1 MSQYKISK
9 KRLAEIIKE
18 EYQSLQHRK
27 SRRLNEDANDDT
39 FAMVDTLQMILG
51 PELALEEIVQA
62 MERSQAHKILKY
74 VMRMREIPLEG
85 EPLAGDEI
93 EDYDPS
99 AYNRTDE
106 DLEEGYMDA
115 LDRSRDDDARERR
128 RQMQRIRDE
137 EERNRQSG
145 GYRRPGAGSG
155 MGGIGGGGSG
165 KKRFAGF
172 NRKDEELKGGQKELD
187 KDNDGDIDAEDMAA
201 LRAKKK
207 VKKES
212 LDSIR
217 QLIHKELQNL

>member
-27 SRRLNEDANDDT
+27 TRRLNEDANDDT

-51 PELALEEIVQA
+51 PEQALEDIVQA

-85 EPLAGDEI
+85 EPMAGDE
-93 EDYDPS
+93 
-99 AYNRTDE
+99 AYNRT
-106 DLEEGYMDA
+106 
-115 LDRSRDDDARERR
+115 
-128 RQMQRIRDE
+128 
-137 EERNRQSG
+137 
-145 GYRRPGAGSG
+145 
-155 MGGIGGGGSG
+155 
-165 KKRFAGF
+165 
-172 NRKDEELKGGQKELD
+172 DEELKGGQKELD
-187 KDNDGDIDAEDMAA
+187 KDDDGDIDAEDMAA

-217 QLIHKELQNL
+217 QLIHKELKNL